1 MNVLGIETSCDETAA
16 SVVTDGRTVR
26 SNIIWSQAELHR
38 RFGGVVPEIAARKH
52 IEAIVPAVRHALD
65 EADMTLEDIDAIA
78 VTQGP
83 GLIGALLV
91 GVSFAKGLARAAGI
105 PLIPVQHISGHV
117 AANYI
122 AFPELEPPFVCLI
135 ASGGHSHIV
144 LVEDYADF
152 TILARTRDDAAGEAF
167 DKISRAIGLGYPGG
181 PLIDRVARFGNP
193 DKYIFPKTTFPDGS
207 LDFSFSG
214 LKTAALNFIN
224 KYKLHADERD
234 LDPSA
239 VRPQIA
245 DFCASYQAAIVS
257 VLSERAIMACR
268 NTGSRKLAL
277 AGGVAANSRLRSQ
290 LAEAAAAEGIE
301 FFVPPT
307 VYCTDNAAM
316 IAAMGYHIK
325 PLIDA
330 GGMDAYA
337 SLDLPV
343 GKGS

>member
-1 MNVLGIETSCDETAA
+1 MLILGIETSCDETAA
-16 SVVTDGRTVR
+16 SVVEDGRKVH
-26 SNIIWSQAELHR
+26 SNIIWSQADLHK

-52 IEAIVPAVRHALD
+52 VEAIVPTVREALN
-65 EADMTLEDIDAIA
+65 EAGVTLRDIDAIA

-91 GVSFAKGLARAAGI
+91 GVSFAKGLARAANL

-122 AFPELEPPFVCLI
+122 TFPELDPPFVCLI

-152 TILARTRDDAAGEAF
+152 RLLARTRDDAAGEAF

-181 PLIDRVARFGNP
+181 PLIDRVARLGNP
-193 DKYIFPKTTFPDGS
+193 NKYVFPKTVFPDGN

-224 KYKLHADERD
+224 QNKIRADERD
-234 LDPSA
+234 FDPET
-239 VRPQIA
+239 VRPEVA

-257 VLSERAIMACR
+257 VLTERAIKACR
-268 NTGSRKLAL
+268 NTDSKRLAL
-277 AGGVAANSRLRSQ
+277 AGGVASNSSLRAA
-290 LAEAAAAEGIE
+290 LATACEVEGIE
-301 FFVPPT
+301 FFVPPPI
-307 VYCTDNAAM
+307 YCTDNAAM
-316 IAAMGYHIK
+316 IAAMAYHIE
-325 PLIDA
+325 PLEDCGRLDA
-330 GGMDAYA
+330 KA
-337 SLDLPV
+337 SLKLPL
-343 GKGS
+343 KEDN